1 MHTLHLLDLQQ
12 LYVFQNES
20 NEKKL
25 QQFQQFKVSRLLMK
39 IYQIALEY
47 HLLGMAIPEDSACSR

>member
-25 QQFQQFKVSRLLMK
+25 QQFQQFKASRLLVK
-39 IYQIALEY
+39 IYQIAFEY
-47 HLLGMAIPEDSACSR
+47 HLLGMAIPEDL

>member
-25 QQFQQFKVSRLLMK
+25 QQFQQFKASRLLVK
-39 IYQIALEY
+39 IYQITFEY
-47 HLLGMAIPEDSACSR
+47 HLLGMAIPEDL

>member
-25 QQFQQFKVSRLLMK
+25 QRFQQFKASRLLVK
-39 IYQIALEY
+39 IYQIAFEY
-47 HLLGMAIPEDSACSR
+47 HLLGMAIPEDL